1 MKQIPEKFR
10 PWIIGG
16 WLVALYGWN
25 LYSVWPADIASSDP
39 NRIFLSA
46 LSLCLTPVNIF
57 LSAAV
62 IGACFIK
69 WKW

>member
-1 MKQIPEKFR
+1 MKQIPDKFR

-16 WLVALYGWN
+16 WFVALYGWN
-25 LYSVWPADIASSDP
+25 LYFVWPSDIASSDP
-39 NRIFLSA
+39 SRILLAA
-46 LSLCLTPVNIF
+46 LSQCLALDEIF

-62 IGACFIK
+62 VGACFIK